1 MCKELTKT
9 IKLQNVHNTIEE
21 TETNL
26 EVLMPEFF
34 KGIYKIPRL
43 AHIRIY
49 KFTGLGFLTRLPFY
63 RIILLNVLRQYV
75 SVRFS
80 DRLMGYMLL
89 HV

>member
-34 KGIYKIPRL
+34 KGIYKILRL
-43 AHIRIY
+43 AHKHDCIVYRS
-49 KFTGLGFLTRLPFY
+49 GFFNT
-63 RIILLNVLRQYV
+63 ITLLSNYFAKCVATICECKVQ
-75 SVRFS
+75 
-80 DRLMGYMLL
+80 
-89 HV
+89 

>member
-9 IKLQNVHNTIEE
+9 IKLQNVHNTIED

-34 KGIYKIPRL
+34 LKVS
-43 AHIRIY
+43 IRY
-49 KFTGLGFLTRLPFY
+49 SDSHTNTGFLTRLPFY